1 MVRGAV
7 RSFAGCMARSA
18 QEAKLNAAG
27 IYVVQAVVG
36 VRPGPDG
43 REFKVRWEGYAET
56 DE

>member
-1 MVRGAV
+1 MRGAV